1 MNKPASTYVIIAH
14 FTESGDFFPKKGGKH
29 QGTFPS
35 VSHRRRFLKR
45 ESLNNENTFPNSKNT
60 NKKSSFSQGHSN
72 VAELHCNLTGQN
84 TKQNLRQK
92 KWLEK
97 FHISQVDKT
106 RWHLNPGEGRNKDPV
121 LMAGWQRERERE
133 MGKQWESKADGTGL
147 WFSRWLSWLVS
158 SVTSSRLID
167 MLPPPPPHPQV
178 SLSLSRLSDAPP
190 GHHSPTWPLWF
201 QPAAA
206 VYPISVTRRNC
217 TWHLLFKEAKAITI
231 ARPDCSHH

>member
-14 FTESGDFFPKKGGKH
+14 FTESGDFFLKKGGKH

-133 MGKQWESKADGTGL
+133 RWENSGKVKQMALAFDFPDGCPDWWAQWH
-147 WFSRWLSWLVS
+147 RVVS
-158 SVTSSRLID
+158 LTCCLHRLPIRR
-167 MLPPPPPHPQV
+167 
-178 SLSLSRLSDAPP
+178 SLSLSLVSQTLRPGTTRQP
-190 GHHSPTWPLWF
+190 GHSGFSLLPLF
-201 QPAAA
+201 
-206 VYPISVTRRNC
+206 TRYR
-217 TWHLLFKEAKAITI
+217 
-231 ARPDCSHH
+231 